1 VLLFPSNTQSKNNSI
16 TNTNVTKGNDFLA
29 KLIDFGWT
37 CCFDK
42 AKCGPRLSQILPPCE
57 QAEGLTD
64 DRFGLQ
70 DLIKELQKL

>member
-1 VLLFPSNTQSKNNSI
+1 MNKNEENA
-16 TNTNVTKGNDFLA
+16 TDFLA

-42 AKCGPRLSQILPPCE
+42 AKCGPRLSQILPSCE
-57 QAEGLTD
+57 AAEGLTD